1 MKDTQTQFIRKY
13 KRVSKSPW
21 GDESTILLLA
31 GVNSE
36 DGVTL
41 DLDFGEVNYT
51 RLTFTFKI

>member
-13 KRVSKSPW
+13 KRASKSPW
-21 GDESTILLLA
+21 DDESTILLLA

-41 DLDFGEVNYT
+41 DLDFAE
-51 RLTFTFKI
+51 